1 MLEGA
6 ESAFGAPGTWSVSD
20 MKIPKLMNESDISNP
35 FNWGGRD
42 RTCDLDVNSIPLLPL
57 SYTPIWRRG
66 VELNHLPEAYETSVQ
81 PLHFP
86 TMMD

>member
-1 MLEGA
+1 
-6 ESAFGAPGTWSVSD
+6 

-57 SYTPIWRRG
+57 SYTPLLGAGTRI
-66 VELNHLPEAYETSVQ
+66 ELVPGAYETPVL
-81 PLHFP
+81 PLHSP
-86 TMMD
+86 AMMN